1 MIGVSLGLRSLVI
14 EPGAATVATPPG
26 PASVF
31 APLDVPTATEPAAES
46 ARAPAGRLAE
56 LAPLAACSVPQAWAA
71 IRTTSGSRTRR
82 LVCMCLEGRLER
94 RIVEQGVGPRAQGPD
109 NGVLRKLVPA
119 FSALGPASGL

>member
-31 APLDVPTATEPAAES
+31 APPDVPTATEPAAES

-56 LAPLAACSVPQAWAA
+56 LAPLAACSVPQAWAV
-71 IRTTSGSRTRR
+71 IRTASGSRTRR

-94 RIVEQGVGPRAQGPD
+94 RLAKGRAQG
-109 NGVLRKLVPA
+109 R
-119 FSALGPASGL
+119 GPGAQGP